1 MEMQYK
7 RYNEKAEYSYCFGPF
22 PTFELLENRPERAVE
37 VLYHSAVTDAI
48 REKLLTPARR
58 RNVREVTSGCR
69 TGRPY
74 IPLYAAMESMLT
86 IGFSIKQI

>member
-1 MEMQYK
+1 MVH
-7 RYNEKAEYSYCFGPF
+7 RRHVFFN
-22 PTFELLENRPERAVE
+22 
-37 VLYHSAVTDAI
+37 AI
-48 REKLLTPARR
+48 GRFFQFCSMARRKTEGLTPARR